1 MEQSAQERV
10 KSILKNIRIIREQKE
25 YSQGYLAAKLGISQ
39 NAYSKMELG
48 HTLLTVERLFLIAMV
63 LETDITKL
71 YQQGILENY
80 DGGNLEESA

>member
-1 MEQSAQERV
+1 MEHSAQERV

-80 DGGNLEESA
+80 DGCNLEESA

>member
-1 MEQSAQERV
+1 MQHSAQEHV

-80 DGGNLEESA
+80 DGDNLDKSA